1 MKKVYT
7 VVRKLSQFD
16 ILVEDSLMRQQVLQ
30 TDKALNPG
38 DAILTVNGVVI
49 GVTKKEVVQVFN
61 V

>member
-16 ILVEDSLMRQQVLQ
+16 ILVEDSLMRQRVLQ
-30 TDKALNPG
+30 TDKTLNPG
-38 DAILTVNGVVI
+38 DSILTVNGVVI

>member
-1 MKKVYT
+1 MKRIYT

-16 ILVEDSLMRQQVLQ
+16 ILAEDSLGRQQILQ

>member
-16 ILVEDSLMRQQVLQ
+16 ILVEDSLGRQQILQ
-30 TDKALNPG
+30 TDKALNPS
-38 DAILTVNGVVI
+38 DSILTVNGVVI

>member
-1 MKKVYT
+1 MKRIYT

-16 ILVEDSLMRQQVLQ
+16 ILAEDSLGRQKVLQ
-30 TDKALNPG
+30 TDKTLNPG
-38 DAILTVNGVVI
+38 DSILTVNGVVI